1 MSQEQ
6 DYPNEFIGPDVM
18 KYLSRLIMVI
28 LFVLFFGFAL
38 KNDQIVTL
46 SYFFGYQQSAPLVI
60 MLLVFFVAG
69 TVLGALAMTPM
80 LFRHRRDL
88 HKHKKTLA
96 ELEQE
101 KVQAQ
106 QAATQAPQP
115 DSIA

>member
-1 MSQEQ
+1 
-6 DYPNEFIGPDVM
+6 M
-18 KYLSRLIMVI
+18 KYLSRFIMVI

-69 TVLGALAMTPM
+69 TVIGALAMTPM

-101 KVQAQ
+101 KIQAQ

-115 DSIA
+115 DSVA